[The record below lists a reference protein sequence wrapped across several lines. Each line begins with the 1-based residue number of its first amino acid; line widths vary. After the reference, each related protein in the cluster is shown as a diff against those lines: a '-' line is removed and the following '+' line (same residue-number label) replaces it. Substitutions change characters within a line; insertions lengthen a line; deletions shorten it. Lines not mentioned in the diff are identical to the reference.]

1 MRTRRLS
8 SKYFGLV
15 FLIYTIALAATIDA
29 LAAARNQP
37 VYTENLIRVDAV
49 MESSKLAK

>member
-1 MRTRRLS
+1 
-8 SKYFGLV
+8 LV

-37 VYTENLIRVDAV
+37 PYRSAQHSPLKQIP
-49 MESSKLAK
+49 